1 MTAEEITKVNQFQR
15 EGYGYKKN
23 ASLTGL
29 PVNTVKTHCRRHPIS
44 KEDTEAE
51 NALCKM
57 CGKKLEQTPHKRKRI
72 FCSNACRLK
81 WWNSHRKQINRK
93 SVHSLTCAYCGQA
106 FESYENAHRKFCS
119 RKCYGLSRRKEEQ
132 S

>member
-72 FCSNACRLK
+72 FCSNACRGILIG
-81 WWNSHRKQINRK
+81 SRSTEK

>member
-23 ASLTGL
+23 ASLTRL

-119 RKCYGLSRRKEEQ
+119 RKCYGLFRRKEEQ

>member
-15 EGYGYKKN
+15 EGYGYKKI

-29 PVNTVKTHCRRHPIS
+29 PINTVKAYCRRHPIS
-44 KEDTEAE
+44 KKDTVAE
-51 NALCKM
+51 NTLCRM

-72 FCSNACRLK
+72 FCSDTCRLA
-81 WWNSHRKQINRK
+81 WWNSHRERVNRK
-93 SVHSLTCAYCGQA
+93 SVYSLTCAYCGQP
-106 FESYENAHRKFCS
+106 FESYGNAYRKFCS